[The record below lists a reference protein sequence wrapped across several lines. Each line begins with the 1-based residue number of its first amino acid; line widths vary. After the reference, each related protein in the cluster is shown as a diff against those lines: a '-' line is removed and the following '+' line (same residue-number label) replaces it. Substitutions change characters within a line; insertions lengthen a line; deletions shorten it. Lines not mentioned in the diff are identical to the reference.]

1 MGIIL
6 RNQVN
11 ESEYVVYSFTEDEKM
26 MVQLKS
32 YADNSVVREL
42 YYDLSKVEQGK
53 MYELDEYVIS
63 VSRTD
68 NGLELTLI
76 NFVQEVDYT
85 DEDIELD
92 VEYSEFD
99 SDEWNVLKE
108 MEVTQEVNLFEE
120 NDRLKSE
127 IHELKQQVAD
137 GKRENEQ
144 MLLEHTQENELL
156 TKKID
161 VLSEQLDFRDEL
173 IQELALMVYA

>member
-1 MGIIL
+1 MNVIL

-26 MVQLKS
+26 MVQLKNR
-32 YADNSVVREL
+32 ADDSVVKEL

-53 MYELDEYVIS
+53 MYELDEYVIA

-76 NFVQEVDYT
+76 NFVHEVDYS

-99 SDEWNVLKE
+99 NDEWNVLKE
-108 MEVTQEVNLFEE
+108 MEMVKEVNLFEE
-120 NDRLKSE
+120 NDKLKNE
-127 IHELKQQVAD
+127 IQGLKQLVAD
-137 GKRENEQ
+137 GKRENEK
-144 MLLEHTQENELL
+144 MLLDMLDLL
-156 TKKID
+156 GG
-161 VLSEQLDFRDEL
+161 V
-173 IQELALMVYA
+173 

>member
-1 MGIIL
+1 MNVIL

-26 MVQLKS
+26 MVQLKNCT
-32 YADNSVVREL
+32 DNSVVREL

-76 NFVQEVDYT
+76 NFVHEVDYT

-92 VEYSEFD
+92 VEYSEFN
-99 SDEWNVLKE
+99 SDEWNILKE
-108 MEVTQEVNLFEE
+108 MVIGKEVNLFEE
-120 NDRLKSE
+120 NDKLRE
-127 IHELKQQVAD
+127 ELEKA
-137 GKRENEQ
+137 
-144 MLLEHTQENELL
+144 NELL
-156 TKKID
+156 SKRID
-161 VLSEQLDFRDEL
+161 VLSEQLEFRDEL
-173 IQELALMVYA
+173 IQELALMVYE

>member
-1 MGIIL
+1 MNVIL

-26 MVQLKS
+26 MVQLKN
-32 YADNSVVREL
+32 YTDDSVVREL

-76 NFVQEVDYT
+76 NFVHEVDYT
-85 DEDIELD
+85 DEDIKLD

-99 SDEWNVLKE
+99 SDEWNILKE
-108 MEVTQEVNLFEE
+108 MEVIQEVNLFEE
-120 NDRLKSE
+120 NDRLKNE

-137 GKRENEQ
+137 GKRENEK
-144 MLLEHTQENELL
+144 MLLDMLDLL
-156 TKKID
+156 SG
-161 VLSEQLDFRDEL
+161 V
-173 IQELALMVYA
+173 

>member
-1 MGIIL
+1 MNVIL

-11 ESEYVVYSFTEDEKM
+11 ESEYIIYSFTEDEKM
-26 MVQLKS
+26 MVQLKN
-32 YADNSVVREL
+32 YEDDSVVREL

-63 VSRTD
+63 ISRTD

-76 NFVQEVDYT
+76 NFVHEVNYT

-92 VEYSEFD
+92 IEYSEFD

-108 MEVTQEVNLFEE
+108 IEVVNEVNLFEE
-120 NDRLKSE
+120 NDKLKNE
-127 IHELKQQVAD
+127 IHGLKQLVAD

-144 MLLEHTQENELL
+144 MLLDMLDLL
-156 TKKID
+156 SGAEIKK
-161 VLSEQLDFRDEL
+161 E
-173 IQELALMVYA
+173 

>member
-1 MGIIL
+1 MNVIL

-11 ESEYVVYSFTEDEKM
+11 ESEYVVYGFTEDEKM
-26 MVQLKS
+26 MVQLKN
-32 YADNSVVREL
+32 YVDDSVVKEL

-53 MYELDEYVIS
+53 LYELDEYVIS
-63 VSRTD
+63 VNRTD

-76 NFVQEVDYT
+76 NFVHEVDYT

-108 MEVTQEVNLFEE
+108 IEVVKEVNLFEE
-120 NDRLKSE
+120 NDKLKNE
-127 IHELKQQVAD
+127 IHELKQLVAD

-144 MLLEHTQENELL
+144 MLLDMLDLL
-156 TKKID
+156 GG
-161 VLSEQLDFRDEL
+161 V
-173 IQELALMVYA
+173 